1 MTTYYITESST
12 IRRVYSVRANSEEPA
27 KDFVYQGGLNSLV
40 PIDRLEEIDA
50 MYQIEER
57 SFKK

>member
-12 IRRVYSVRANSEEPA
+12 IRRVYSVRANSEEEA

>member
-12 IRRVYSVRANSEEPA
+12 IRRVYSVRANSEEEA
-27 KDFVYQGGLNSLV
+27 KDFVYQGALDSLV